1 MRKISYFFK
10 SIVPCLIL
18 LLLQVIVLVPMEIV
32 YAFRNIGDSE
42 FNLNTILNLISSSS
56 SDASFSQISN
66 LIYGCLALLV
76 FGCWYR
82 RVFVSPFR
90 DRRSNAY
97 PRGFSFHTIMA
108 ILFLGIGLQYVT
120 TLVVHVTSALRPDW
134 LATYNSLMD
143 TAGYSDVTPML
154 AVYSVILAPIVEELI
169 FRGLTFRYARHALP
183 FWAANVWQALLFGL
197 IHGNF
202 IQGIYAFVMGLFLG
216 FICHRGRG
224 IKYSIPVH
232 FVFNIIG
239 VWYSGLIELTTV
251 LNFYI
256 AVGAGL
262 ALTVF
267 AVWLFYTDFTPA
279 ERTHKE

>member
-1 MRKISYFFK
+1 MRKIGYFFK
-10 SIVPCLIL
+10 SIIPCLIL
-18 LLLQVIVLVPMEIV
+18 LLLQVIVLIPMEIV
-32 YAFRNIGDSE
+32 YAFRNIGDNG
-42 FNLNTILNLISSSS
+42 FDLNTILNLLSNAA
-56 SDASFSQISN
+56 SDTAFSQISN

-82 RVFVSPFR
+82 KAFVSPFR
-90 DRRSNAY
+90 GRRSSAY

-120 TLVVHVTSALRPDW
+120 TLVVHVISALRPDW
-134 LATYNSLMD
+134 LTTYNTLME
-143 TAGYSDVTPML
+143 TAGYDDVTPML
-154 AVYSVILAPIVEELI
+154 IAYSVILAPIVEELI

-232 FVFNIIG
+232 IVFNIIG
-239 VWYSGLIELTTV
+239 VWYSELIELTTA

-262 ALTVF
+262 ALTIF

-279 ERTHKE
+279 EQTRRE